1 MDWLITAVG
10 GALVVVAL
18 RDVFHTLFHPGG
30 DGSLSSGLSAIVWA
44 VLRRL
49 GPHARGM
56 AGGVAVVGSL
66 VMWAGMLVAGFALV
80 YLPRLPD
87 GFSYGSTLEPSTRGG
102 LVDALYTSAVVLAT
116 LGLGDIVPVE
126 PWLRLL
132 VPVEALIG
140 FALLTAGVSWL
151 QQIQPALARR
161 RTLARH
167 LTVLRGAQTDVGTS
181 LPTAAE
187 LAGIATGLARVH
199 VDLRQAS
206 PTFYFVEREDPEALP
221 RVLPYARE
229 LARTASAHD
238 DDDDLRRS
246 GAALDRTVTGLA
258 RFLGTRFLG
267 MPDDAGTDEVLRRF
281 ATVHGHPVEV
291 PPTTRD

>member
-1 MDWLITAVG
+1 MDWLITAIG

-18 RDVFHTLFHPGG
+18 RDVFHSLFHPGG
-30 DGSLSSGLSAIVWA
+30 DGSLSSGLSAIIWA
-44 VLRRL
+44 ALRRL

-56 AGGVAVVGSL
+56 AGGVVVVGSL
-66 VMWAGMLVAGFALV
+66 VMWAGMLVVGFALV

-87 GFSYGSTLEPSTRGG
+87 GFSYGSTLEPSMRGG

-132 VPVEALIG
+132 VPVEALVG
-140 FALLTAGVSWL
+140 FALLTAGVSWI

-161 RTLARH
+161 RSLARH
-167 LTVLRGAQTDVGTS
+167 LTVLRGAQPDVGAS

-206 PTFYFVEREDPEALP
+206 PTFYFVEREDTEALP

-229 LARTASAHD
+229 LALTASAHD
-238 DDDDLRRS
+238 DGDRRRS

-258 RFLGTRFLG
+258 GYLGTRFLG

-291 PPTTRD
+291 APTTRD